1 MKKILVLAAVLLSA
15 VTVMAAMP
23 SHDKSLDKLPAAS
36 RDFIHRYFA
45 GDKVQSVSHTKMEHG
60 KHYFVTFT
68 NGDKVAFD
76 AHSGKPVS
84 IHLKSGAVPS
94 KLMPSKVHDYLNK
107 HYPGVQVVSLDSMK
121 GCCRIGLSNGQSV
134 CLDKEGKVV
143 NKACPRDKK

>member
-60 KHYFVTFT
+60 EHYFVAFT
-68 NGDKVAFD
+68 NGDRW
-76 AHSGKPVS
+76 
-84 IHLKSGAVPS
+84 PS
-94 KLMPSKVHDYLNK
+94 MPTRVNL
-107 HYPGVQVVSLDSMK
+107 
-121 GCCRIGLSNGQSV
+121 CRYT
-134 CLDKEGKVV
+134 
-143 NKACPRDKK
+143 

>member
-15 VTVMAAMP
+15 VTAMAAMP

-60 KHYFVTFT
+60 EHYFVTFT

-84 IHLKSGAVPS
+84 IHLKSGAVSS

-107 HYPGVQVVSLDSMK
+107 HYPGAQVVSLDSMK

-143 NKACPRDKK
+143 DKACPRDKK